1 MPLEPACRHPLPS
14 IATAPQMPR
23 PPVMP
28 STLLLSFLL
37 PEQSGGD
44 SPIGVHGWLG
54 SLSDPLTKHM
64 IPTNVPLPEV
74 VKPPQCQISRPGRAI
89 ELMQSGCRPLPP
101 PPGLGGSVLEHVA
114 AAVLSKLSLRLPSK
128 QLSTNTTAPE
138 TVPLGGQPV

>member
-1 MPLEPACRHPLPS
+1 MPLEPACRQPGPS
-14 IATAPQMPR
+14 MATAPQMPR

-28 STLLLSFLL
+28 STTLPLFLL
-37 PEQSGGD
+37 VLQFDGV
-44 SPIGVHGWLG
+44 SPRGVHGCAG
-54 SLSDPLTKHM
+54 SASDPFGKYM
-64 IPTNVPLPEV
+64 IPTKVPLPEV
-74 VKPPQCQISRPGRAI
+74 TKPPQCQISRPGRAI
-89 ELMQSGCRPLPP
+89 ELMQSGCSPLPP